1 MRDNLPLNTK
11 KKSKFSHVSLEAESG
26 CLSIVPF
33 GAGKYEE
40 KPFTLPLGKLS
51 TIHKKY
57 VEEGKMTLEFLE
69 KAERV
74 VARGMDVMAG

>member
-1 MRDNLPLNTK
+1 M
-11 KKSKFSHVSLEAESG
+11 
-26 CLSIVPF
+26 
-33 GAGKYEE
+33 
-40 KPFTLPLGKLS
+40 TLPLGKLS